1 MSILT
6 KIFVVLVTV
15 LSVLLVALIVPFVAN
30 TENFRSQL
38 SQANQRIVGLE
49 DKARDYQVEIN
60 AAQEAVREQINE
72 LNNKIGKLTGNIN
85 TLQSDLATA
94 RAEKQSETAKL
105 AQLEA
110 SVSLLSAADDTK
122 SKLLEGMQ
130 TELTDK
136 RDQVVKLDRQ
146 RIELSDRVNQL
157 QGDNEALTRSVR
169 RTREQATALEQAMAE
184 INQKIETLPD
194 DAKVI
199 FRGGER
205 SVALVEGGVE
215 PTGIVIR
222 GQITKVQVVEGTTFV
237 QINVGQNDKVEPNMK
252 FYVHTMDNKY
262 VGTIVI
268 SAVDTDASAGRVVLA
283 TGKISEGDKVFTGRS

>member
-1 MSILT
+1 LSILT

-30 TENFRSQL
+30 TENFRGQL
-38 SQANQRIVGLE
+38 ADANRRIIAAE

-60 AAQEAVREQINE
+60 AAQEAVRMQVEE
-72 LNNKIGKLTGNIN
+72 LSNKTQKLTSTIN

-122 SKLLEGMQ
+122 TKMLDGMQ
-130 TELTDK
+130 SELTER

-157 QGDNEALTRSVR
+157 ASDNEALSRNIR
-169 RTREQATALEQAMAE
+169 RTREQATAYEQALAA
-184 INQKIETLPD
+184 INARIQSLPD
-194 DAKVI
+194 DV
-199 FRGGER
+199 RLLLTEPDR
-205 SVALVEGGVE
+205 RVAAVEGGVE
-215 PTGIVIR
+215 PDFVIR
-222 GQITKVQVVEGTTFV
+222 GQVTKVEIVEGTTFV
-237 QINVGQNDKVEPNMK
+237 QINVGQNDRVEPNMK
-252 FYVHTMDNKY
+252 FYVHTSDNRF

-268 SAVDTDASAGRVVLA
+268 SAVDTDAAAGRVVLSS
-283 TGKISEGDKVFTGRS
+283 GKINPGDNVFTGRS